1 MLKFLTAIV
10 PVLTGT
16 FHRVS
21 KKKKIAAFRGR
32 LNSKN
37 MLLVDDVP
45 FAYRIIIQSS
55 LPGHPPDLAAQGQ
68 ELAAMIKECIP
79 LESSS
84 VSGFGMDEMCP
95 ACNSPISLHDI
106 NAGAC
111 LNGHVWGKSAALCLR
126 TDNLY

>member
-1 MLKFLTAIV
+1 MA
-10 PVLTGT
+10 T
-16 FHRVS
+16 FR
-21 KKKKIAAFRGR
+21 R

-68 ELAAMIKECIP
+68 ELAGMIKESIP
-79 LESSS
+79 LESSP

-111 LNGHVWGKSAALCLR
+111 LNGHVWGKSATFACALIIC
-126 TDNLY
+126 TDLSVLLQLVVQ